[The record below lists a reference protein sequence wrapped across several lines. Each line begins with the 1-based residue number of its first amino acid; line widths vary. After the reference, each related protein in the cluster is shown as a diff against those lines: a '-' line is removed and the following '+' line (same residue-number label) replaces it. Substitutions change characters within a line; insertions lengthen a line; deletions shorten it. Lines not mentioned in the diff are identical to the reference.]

1 MFEHLAHYHHL
12 LKHYSN
18 QVSKIRGHINM
29 WITMVI
35 SGLWHGAVWHYV
47 VWGALHAFFF
57 LVLKEF

>member
-1 MFEHLAHYHHL
+1 MVSDYVYIPLGG
-12 LKHYSN
+12 N

-35 SGLWHGAVWHYV
+35 SDRLWHGAAWHYI
-47 VWGALHAFFF
+47 VWGAFACFFF